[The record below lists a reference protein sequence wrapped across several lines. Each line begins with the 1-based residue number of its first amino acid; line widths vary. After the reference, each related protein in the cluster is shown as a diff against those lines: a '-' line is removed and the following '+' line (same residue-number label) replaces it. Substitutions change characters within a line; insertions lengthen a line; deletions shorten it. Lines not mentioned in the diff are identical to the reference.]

1 MVVRFGNG
9 DSGKGKGRGAQRPFK
24 GGVIAAL
31 DVGSTK
37 VACLIVK
44 PVPSRDGGALQLK
57 VLGLGQQA
65 SSGVK
70 AGAVV
75 DINAAEDSIRAAV
88 EQAEE
93 MAGVTLKEVLV
104 GISCGQPQSRT
115 INVEVSIAGHEVGQ
129 EDLRRAFATGRAQ
142 IPANEREV
150 IHCMPGSYSIDGSRG
165 IRNPI
170 GMIGETLG
178 VGMHVVTALSGP
190 MRNLEACIG
199 RCHLG
204 ISGRAASAYASGLS
218 TLIADEIDL
227 GATVIDMGGGTTSI
241 SVFLGGNLVFSDV
254 LPVGGNHV
262 TSDIARGL
270 STSMVQ
276 AERLK
281 TLFGSALTGPNDGRE
296 MIQVDQVG
304 EEDGEGDAQVPR
316 SVLTGIIQ
324 PRLEETFEI
333 VRDRLA
339 EYGLSSISAR
349 RVVLTGGASQLNGA
363 REIAARVVSKHV
375 RLGRPAR
382 LTGLPDAAGS
392 APFAACAGLASW
404 AAQRPD
410 EVQNFREESDF
421 SQLAYAS
428 SSASQGFAGIKRWFK
443 ENF

>member
-1 MVVRFGNG
+1 MAVGV
-9 DSGKGKGRGAQRPFK
+9 GKTKGRNAQRPFK

-44 PVPSRDGGALQLK
+44 PVMPREGGAAKLK
-57 VLGLGQQA
+57 VLGVGQQA
-65 SSGVK
+65 SAGVR

-88 EQAEE
+88 EQAEQ
-93 MAGVTLKEVLV
+93 MAGVTLKDAFV

-115 INVEVSIAGHEVGQ
+115 INVEVSIAGHEVGE

-142 IPANEREV
+142 FPVNEREV
-150 IHCMPGSYSIDGSRG
+150 VHCTPGSYAIDGSRG
-165 IRNPI
+165 IRNPL

-178 VGMHVVTALSGP
+178 VSMYVVTAGSGP
-190 MRNLEACIG
+190 IRNLEACIG
-199 RCHLG
+199 RCHLSIAG
-204 ISGRAASAYASGLS
+204 KAASAYASGLA
-218 TLIADEIDL
+218 TLVADEIDL
-227 GATVIDMGGGTTSI
+227 GATVVDMGGGTTSI
-241 SVFLGGNLVFSDV
+241 SVFFDGNLVFSDV

-270 STSMVQ
+270 STSLVQ

-281 TLFGSALTGPNDGRE
+281 TLIGSALSGPNDGRE
-296 MIQVDQVG
+296 MIAVQQLG
-304 EEDGEGDAQVPR
+304 EDDGEGDAQIPR

-324 PRLEETFEI
+324 PRIEETFEI

-339 EYGLSSISAR
+339 EFGLSSISAR

-363 REIAARVVSKHV
+363 REIASRVLSKQV
-375 RLGRPAR
+375 RLGRPAH
-382 LTGLPDAAGS
+382 LANLPDIVAG
-392 APFAACAGLASW
+392 APFAVCAGLASW
-404 AAQRPD
+404 AVQRPN
-410 EVQNFREESDF
+410 EVQNFRDEADF
-421 SQLAYAS
+421 PQLAYAS
-428 SSASQGFAGIKRWFK
+428 SSASNGFAGIKRWFK

>member
-1 MVVRFGNG
+1 MVAGI
-9 DSGKGKGRGAQRPFK
+9 GKAKGRNAQRPFK
-24 GGVIAAL
+24 GGVIGAL

-44 PVPSRDGGALQLK
+44 PILPRDGGAPQLK
-57 VLGLGQQA
+57 VLGVGQQA
-65 SSGVK
+65 SLGVR

-93 MAGVTLKEVLV
+93 MAGLTLKEAVV

-115 INVEVSIAGHEVGQ
+115 INVEVSIAGHEVGE
-129 EDLRRAFATGRAQ
+129 EDLRRALSTGRAQ

-165 IRNPI
+165 IRNPL

-178 VGMHVVTALSGP
+178 VSMYVVTAASGP
-190 MRNLEACIG
+190 MRNLEACVG
-199 RCHLG
+199 RCHL
-204 ISGRAASAYASGLS
+204 SVVGRAVSAYASGLS
-218 TLIADEIDL
+218 TLVADEIDL

-241 SVFLGGNLVFSDV
+241 SVFFDDSLVFSDV
-254 LPVGGNHV
+254 LPIGGNHV

-270 STSMVQ
+270 STSLVQ

-281 TLFGSALTGPNDGRE
+281 TLFGSALGGPNDGRE
-296 MIQVDQVG
+296 MIAVQQLG
-304 EEDGEGDAQVPR
+304 EDDGDGDSQIPR

-339 EYGLSSISAR
+339 EFGLSSISAR

-363 REIAARVVSKHV
+363 REIASRVLSKQV
-375 RLGRPAR
+375 RLGRPTH
-382 LTGLPDAAGS
+382 LVGMPLLAGGAS
-392 APFAACAGLASW
+392 FSACAGLASW
-404 AAQRPD
+404 ATQRPN
-410 EVQNFREESDF
+410 ELQNFREEHDF
-421 SQLAYAS
+421 QQLAYAS
-428 SSASQGFAGIKRWFK
+428 SSASQGFAGIKRWIK